1 MLLEIIIATT
11 IVSLFAFMG
20 IFTAYK
26 TFDEHATEIKWIISL
41 AAGALLAVSFLDLL
55 PEAIETVDSHQI
67 MTTVL
72 ISFVAFFIFE
82 RFLHWHHCHC
92 KEHKHTRYNTA
103 VTNLFGDAFH
113 NLIDGFLIASTFLID
128 RELGIITTV
137 AVILHEIPQEIS
149 DYGVLLYAG
158 YSRSKA
164 LLLNFIFATTVIIGG
179 IIFYY
184 FGQAVEQAVPYMA
197 AIAAGTFIY
206 LAAADLIPA
215 LHHEKSK
222 KQVALQTMWLII
234 GVLLIYSVNSIL
246 PHSHESE
253 SNHSNEIYENHQNQ

>member
-11 IVSLFAFMG
+11 IVSLFAFVG
-20 IFTAYK
+20 LLTAYK
-26 TFDEHATEIKWIISL
+26 KFDDHAIEIKWIISL

-55 PEAIETVDSHQI
+55 PEAIEAVDSHPI
-67 MTTVL
+67 LITTL
-72 ISFVAFFIFE
+72 LSFVGFFIFE
-82 RFLHWHHCHC
+82 RILHWHHCHC
-92 KEHKHTRYNTA
+92 KDHQHTRYNTA

-158 YSRSKA
+158 YSRRKA
-164 LLLNFIFATTVIIGG
+164 LFLNFLFATTVIIGG

-184 FGQAVEQAVPYMA
+184 FGQTVEQAVPYMA

-215 LHHEKSK
+215 LHHEKSR
-222 KQVALQTMWLII
+222 KQVALQTLWLVV
-234 GVLLIYSVNSIL
+234 GVLLIYAAGSIL
-246 PHSHESE
+246 PHSH
-253 SNHSNEIYENHQNQ
+253 